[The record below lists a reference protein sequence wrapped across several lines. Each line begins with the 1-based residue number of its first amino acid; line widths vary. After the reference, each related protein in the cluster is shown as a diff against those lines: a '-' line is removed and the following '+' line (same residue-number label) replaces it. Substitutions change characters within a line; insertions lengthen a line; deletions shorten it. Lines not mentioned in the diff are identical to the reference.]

1 MLNTFG
7 VSAGLRLVLTG
18 MVVVYL
24 SAAEAV
30 KQLFYRFAV
39 SKARAA

>member
-1 MLNTFG
+1 MGFVAPPPLFF
-7 VSAGLRLVLTG
+7 LLLTG

-39 SKARAA
+39 SKAHAA